1 MRTLAR
7 SSRDPGLISMSQQP
21 LWITEDSPPGAFPDI
36 ESALIEPNGLL
47 AIGGDL
53 RPERLL
59 CAYRRGIFPWYS
71 DGQPILWWSPDP
83 RAVLFPGRFHASRSL
98 RRFMRG
104 NPFVTTVDKDFSGV
118 LRGCAAPRRDQ
129 NGTWITSAMISAFEQ
144 LHALGHAHSVECWQ
158 GGNLVGG
165 LYGVAMGRVFFGE
178 SMFSALSNASKV
190 ALRHLCGLRFELI
203 DCQIPNTHLSRLGA
217 EMIDRRDFAA
227 LLDRLCAAPPVLP
240 VPKRGGVE

>member
-1 MRTLAR
+1 
-7 SSRDPGLISMSQQP
+7 MSLQP
-21 LWITEDSPPGAFPDI
+21 LWITEDSPADAFPDI

-53 RPERLL
+53 KPERLL

-83 RAVLFPGRFHASRSL
+83 RAVLLPHRFHVSRSL
-98 RRFMRG
+98 RKVLRQRLFD
-104 NPFVTTVDKDFSGV
+104 VTIDRDFQGV
-118 LRGCAAPRRDQ
+118 VRGCAAPRRDQ
-129 NGTWITSAMISAFEQ
+129 DGTWITRAMAAAFTR

-158 GGNLVGG
+158 DGALAGG

-190 ALRHLCGLRFELI
+190 ALAHLCKMGFELI
-203 DCQIPNTHLSRLGA
+203 DCQIPNAHLMRLGA
-217 EMIDRRDFAA
+217 EMMARREFAT
-227 LLDRLCAAPPVLP
+227 LLDRWCESAPVL
-240 VPKRGGVE
+240 GGSTGRKIGR